1 MLKSKQFLTVILTI
15 FLTSCSAS
23 TPKSSTLEKQLEV
36 PDIKDVKMLEY
47 TYYTSAFENGFGGRE
62 SIFPDSN
69 VSSFY
74 DKLKDAEFVEK
85 LESNEMIDSENVVIT
100 IYKTDDT
107 KRVITVYPE
116 DDVYYLEDNDNS
128 DLYTCD
134 ESIFSEIKTNAE
146 INKQYFKTE
155 E

>member
-1 MLKSKQFLTVILTI
+1 
-15 FLTSCSAS
+15 
-23 TPKSSTLEKQLEV
+23 
-36 PDIKDVKMLEY
+36 
-47 TYYTSAFENGFGGRE
+47 
-62 SIFPDSN
+62 
-69 VSSFY
+69 
-74 DKLKDAEFVEK
+74 
-85 LESNEMIDSENVVIT
+85 MIDSENVVII
-100 IYKTDDT
+100 IYKTDGT
-107 KRVITVYPE
+107 KRLFTVYPE